1 MARKAWKPY
10 VALLPAGIFA
20 WCLNTAVTPLGK
32 PAANAACAGLAV
44 AWLALAAVCAVRR
57 GAGKEAP
64 IAGLLAAGGF
74 AVGLCFLLQ
83 LPHNFSWHDLA
94 SYSAD
99 FSQEGKPD
107 GHLGYIAYLAEH
119 GLPTMNPLAEGYSVF
134 YNPPLYHIIQAG
146 FMKLN
151 LWLGISQAVALEN
164 LQVVTF
170 LCAQACVLVT
180 WDLCRLLGLG
190 ARGQRVGVLVIAFQ
204 PSLWIFGA
212 TLNNDILSILCILV
226 CILFT
231 LRWERSRR
239 MSDILGMGLSLGA
252 GMAVKLSVALLIPC
266 IAVVFV
272 IAFFRDQNKKRYF
285 GQYAAFLAVSVPE
298 AVAWPLYHLIAF
310 HTPLNYVRLPA
321 ETINVS
327 GYSLWQRFGWPNWF
341 AIRELFYTGVRKTD
355 HNFWMQTL
363 KTGVFDELTLFE
375 KGTGMW
381 YAAYGL
387 MTLFALLLAVGA
399 AMLVRLALSRRE
411 GLSAL
416 SRGFLLG
423 YAVLL
428 LAYYLKFNVNYP
440 YICSANFRYIQPVC
454 ALAALALATFREKAR
469 CSAWA
474 EGLAAVFALGAVFA
488 YCAYFFQTA

>member
-10 VALLPAGIFA
+10 AALLLAGILA
-20 WCLNTAVTPLGK
+20 WCLNTALAPLGK
-32 PAANAACAGLAV
+32 PAANAACAALAA
-44 AWLALAAVCAVRR
+44 AWLALAAVCALRR
-57 GAGKEAP
+57 RAGRPASL
-64 IAGLLAAGGF
+64 AGLFAAGGF
-74 AVGLCFLLQ
+74 AVGLCFILQ

-99 FSQEGKPD
+99 FSREGAPD

-119 GLPTMNPLAEGYSVF
+119 GLPTLNPLEEGYSVF
-134 YNPPLYHIIQAG
+134 YNPPLYHLIQAG

-151 LWLGISQAVALEN
+151 LWLGIPEAVALEN

-170 LCAQACVLVT
+170 LCAQGCVLVT

-190 ARGQRVGVLVIAFQ
+190 ERGQRVGVLAIAFQ

-212 TLNNDILSILCILV
+212 TLNNDILSILCILA
-226 CILFT
+226 CLLFT

-239 MSDILGMGLSLGA
+239 MRDILGIGVSLGA

-266 IAVVFV
+266 IAAVFV
-272 IAFFRDQNKKRYF
+272 IAFFRDQNKKRYV

-310 HTPLNYVRLPA
+310 QAPLNYVRLPA
-321 ETINVS
+321 ETINIA

-363 KTGVFDELTLFE
+363 KTGVYDELTLFE
-375 KGTGMW
+375 KGAGMW

-387 MTLFALLLAVGA
+387 MVLFALVMTVGA
-399 AMLVRLALSRRE
+399 VLLVRLALSRRE
-411 GLSAL
+411 GLSGL

-428 LAYYLKFNVNYP
+428 LAYYVKFNVDYP
-440 YICSANFRYIQPVC
+440 YISSANFRYIQPVC
-454 ALAALALATFREKAR
+454 ALAALALAAFRDKAR
-469 CSAWA
+469 RSEWTEALVWA
-474 EGLAAVFALGAVFA
+474 FALGCLFV
-488 YCAYFFQTA
+488 YCVYFFSVI